1 MMNANEYIPSR
12 QLEFVKMQG
21 CGNDYIFIDCFENTV
36 DDPASLARRLSDRHF
51 GIGGDGVVL
60 ICPSERAD
68 AAMRMFNRDGSEGL
82 MCGNAIRC
90 VGKYLYDTRGV
101 RHSPITVETRAGLRS
116 LDMIVSGGMAT
127 GARVMMGK
135 LITAPADIPVL
146 LDGECIVGRELTVG
160 GKKYSVTCVSVGNP
174 HCVVFC
180 DDPDAMDI
188 EKLGPEFENSPIFPE
203 RVNTEF
209 VRADGGEL
217 FMRVWERGS
226 GETLACGTGACAAAG
241 AAVLGGICP
250 RGEDIKVHLRG
261 GILTVR
267 CEADGTLYMTGD
279 ATEVFRG
286 TVMV

>member
-116 LDMIVSGGMAT
+116 LDMIVSGGRAT

-135 LITAPADIPVL
+135 LVTAPADIPAL
-146 LDGECIVGRELTVG
+146 FDGECIVGRELTVS